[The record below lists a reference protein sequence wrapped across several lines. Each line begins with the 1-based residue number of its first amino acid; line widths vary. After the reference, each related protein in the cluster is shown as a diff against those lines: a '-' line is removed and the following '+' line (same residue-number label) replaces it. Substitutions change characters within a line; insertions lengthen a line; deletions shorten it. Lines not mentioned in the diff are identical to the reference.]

1 METLTDTTR
10 IVGLFK
16 RLLERRALLSIKIE
30 DHPQEFTT
38 AVINVSPENGLLML
52 DELKPEQGHALLK
65 LSPTFKARAQLEGVQ
80 IAFTATMI
88 EIGEQDAI
96 AYYTIQIPAQVD
108 YHQRRQSVRIPLSAA
123 NPLPV
128 TLTAEDGLSLKGNMA
143 DLSTGG
149 LRIRF
154 DRDLPTALEPGQKLD
169 CSFPLPPDNK
179 QRFTCEVIVRVIKGH
194 HESYKAAFIGG
205 QFADITKPQERQLAR
220 MVMLLQRVSQQKRN
234 G

>member
-16 RLLERRALLSIKIE
+16 RLLEQHTLLSIKIE
-30 DHPQEFTT
+30 GHAQEFTT
-38 AVINVSPENGLLML
+38 AVINVSPENGAFML

-65 LSPTFKARAQLEGVQ
+65 LSPTFKARAQLEGVL
-80 IAFTATMI
+80 IVFTATVMAF
-88 EIGEQDAI
+88 GEQDAI
-96 AYYTIQIPAQVD
+96 AYYTIQIPSQLD

-128 TLTAEDGLSLKGNMA
+128 TLTTEDGLSLRGNMA
-143 DLSTGG
+143 DLSLGG

-154 DRDLPTALEPGQKLD
+154 GMDLPTTLEPGQKLE
-169 CSFPLPPDNK
+169 CNFPLPPDNK
-179 QRFTCEVIVRVIKGH
+179 QRFTCEVIIRVIKGH

-205 QFADITKPQERQLAR
+205 QFIDITKPQERQISR